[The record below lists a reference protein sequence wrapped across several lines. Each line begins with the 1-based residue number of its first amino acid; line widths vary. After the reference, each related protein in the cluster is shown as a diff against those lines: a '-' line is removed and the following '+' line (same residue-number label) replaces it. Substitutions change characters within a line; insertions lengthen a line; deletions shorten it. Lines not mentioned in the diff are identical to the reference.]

1 MNVTPKEVQ
10 MSEESTRGRFVW
22 HDLMTPDPEAAK
34 AFYTAVA
41 GWGTTVWEGM
51 GTPYTMWTVGETPIG
66 GLMRLPEEAVA
77 GGAQPHWLA
86 YVTVPDV
93 DATAARA
100 QEKGGKVMVPP
111 TDIPTVGRFAVLADP
126 QGAVIAAYKPQNEQ
140 AESDEMPQVGD
151 FSWHELA
158 TTDQEAAF
166 SFYSDLF
173 GWEKT
178 TSMDMGEMGTY
189 QMYGRR
195 GRTLGGIYNKPAGT
209 PGGPAWLHYTRVA
222 DIQKATETLRARGA
236 QVLNGPME
244 VPGGGWIV
252 MALDPQG
259 GPFALHQ
266 G

>member
-1 MNVTPKEVQ
+1 
-10 MSEESTRGRFVW
+10 MSEERSRGRFVW
-22 HDLMTPDPEAAK
+22 HDLMTPDLEAAK
-34 AFYTAVA
+34 AFYTAVV
-41 GWGTTVWEGM
+41 GWGTTTWEGAGM
-51 GTPYTMWTVGETPIG
+51 GAPYTMWTAGETPIG

-93 DATAARA
+93 DDAAA
-100 QEKGGKVMVPP
+100 QVKGLGGKVRVPP
-111 TDIPTVGRFAVLADP
+111 TDIPTVGRFSVLADP
-126 QGAVIAAYKPQNEQ
+126 QGALFAAYKPQNEQ
-140 AESDEMPQVGD
+140 PEPEGMPPVGD

-158 TTDQEAAF
+158 TSDQEAAF
-166 SFYSDLF
+166 GFYSALF

-189 QMYGRR
+189 QMYGRK
-195 GRTLGGIYNKPAGT
+195 GQTLGGIYTKPAGT

-222 DIQKATETLRARGA
+222 DIQKATETLRAQGG